1 MDINKSDLITAVTK
15 NAGITKT
22 QATQAV
28 EAVFS
33 SITQTLSKGGEAN
46 FIGFGSFRV
55 TKRAAR
61 EGRNPRT
68 GQIIKIPASRLPRF
82 RPGKKLK
89 EAVS

>member
-1 MDINKSDLITAVTK
+1 MNKSDLIAAVTK
-15 NAGITKT
+15 SARLTKT

-28 EAVFS
+28 ETVFA
-33 SITQTLSKGGEAN
+33 SITQTLRKGGEAT
-46 FIGFGSFRV
+46 FVGFGSFRV

-68 GQIIKIPASRLPRF
+68 GQKIKIAASKLPRF
-82 RPGKKLK
+82 RPGKKLR